1 MSSIQTFFR
10 WPRRSLKISS
20 CSWYSASV
28 SLEEKYGCIKT
39 SEQSSVLFDG
49 DRMHRLRSTHSCGRE
64 GLRKGSESLPLTTL
78 VLRCLGSEADA
89 TEREGD
95 AGLGGFRLVSSFL
108 CRSMSSLCWLIPSC
122 CLHAGGQRVCS
133 RRQTRK
139 NSTKITQTLDF
150 TVLKAVHSHLIRF

>member
-1 MSSIQTFFR
+1 MAEAKLEDFFLLVVLGKCQSGR
-10 WPRRSLKISS
+10 KIR
-20 CSWYSASV
+20 
-28 SLEEKYGCIKT
+28 GIKT
-39 SEQSSVLFDG
+39 SEQSSVLFDS

-64 GLRKGSESLPLTTL
+64 GLRKGSKSLPLTTL

-122 CLHAGGQRVCS
+122 CLNAGGQQVS
-133 RRQTRK
+133 SRQTRK
-139 NSTKITQTLDF
+139 NSTNIRQTLDF